1 MHADRPSDPSAE
13 HDGDADRS
21 EMIRQ
26 MVERSSRSPR
36 EIREAMEDEES
47 KAHGRQLARER
58 GEAVP
63 AADDEEGRE

>member
-1 MHADRPSDPSAE
+1 MHAGRPAEPNAE

-26 MVERSSRSPR
+26 LVERSSRSPR
-36 EIREAMEDEES
+36 EIRDGIEREES

-58 GEAVP
+58 GEAV
-63 AADDEEGRE
+63 ADDEDAE